1 MVYRTHQRLALF
13 RHGSTFRSMFTK
25 FLNFVGSTRP
35 IRTVEFIRDVR
46 QIIYSARHTYLAF
59 DGNPYYEQNGEI
71 WEYNADMHAKFQ
83 KLLKKLRRLKNRG
96 ITWVASDIVN
106 DVFADEL

>member
-1 MVYRTHQRLALF
+1 MVYRTHQRRANF

-25 FLNFVGSTRP
+25 FLNFVGSIRP
-35 IRTVEFIRDVR
+35 IRTAEFIRDVR
-46 QIIYSARHTYLAF
+46 QIIYSARHTYFAF
-59 DGNPYYEQNGEI
+59 DENPYYQQDGEI
-71 WEYNADMHAKFQ
+71 YEYNADMHAKFQ

-96 ITWVASDIVN
+96 ITWVASDVVN